1 MFTTKLYAHI
11 DIFKIVKKK
20 HGQEII
26 KITRNVEELIRK
38 HHKTK
43 LDINFIKKLKQE
55 DLIPTLATVHLA
67 IKYGAIWLK
76 KKIVCII
83 MDIELQNKHTE
94 NKKLKKKILEV
105 TGKLRRKVTVIIFRT
120 ILH

>member
-38 HHKTK
+38 HKTK

-55 DLIPTLATVHLA
+55 NLIPTFATVHLA
-67 IKYGAIWLK
+67 IKHG
-76 KKIVCII
+76 
-83 MDIELQNKHTE
+83 
-94 NKKLKKKILEV
+94 
-105 TGKLRRKVTVIIFRT
+105 T
-120 ILH
+120 I

>member
-1 MFTTKLYAHI
+1 
-11 DIFKIVKKK
+11 
-20 HGQEII
+20 
-26 KITRNVEELIRK
+26 
-38 HHKTK
+38 
-43 LDINFIKKLKQE
+43 
-55 DLIPTLATVHLA
+55 
-67 IKYGAIWLK
+67 
-76 KKIVCII
+76 

>member
-26 KITRNVEELIRK
+26 KIKRNVEELIRK

-55 DLIPTLATVHLA
+55 NLIPTFATVHLA
-67 IKYGAIWLK
+67 IKHG
-76 KKIVCII
+76 
-83 MDIELQNKHTE
+83 
-94 NKKLKKKILEV
+94 
-105 TGKLRRKVTVIIFRT
+105 T
-120 ILH
+120 I

>member
-1 MFTTKLYAHI
+1 MFTTKLYAPI

-38 HHKTK
+38 HKTK

-55 DLIPTLATVHLA
+55 NLIPTFATVHLA
-67 IKYGAIWLK
+67 IKHG
-76 KKIVCII
+76 
-83 MDIELQNKHTE
+83 
-94 NKKLKKKILEV
+94 
-105 TGKLRRKVTVIIFRT
+105 T
-120 ILH
+120 I

>member
-1 MFTTKLYAHI
+1 MYVHI

-20 HGQEII
+20 HGQDII
-26 KITRNVEELIRK
+26 KITRNVEGLIRK